1 MKTFYSIIYVTLN
14 ATLNERVSIGLLMSN
29 SYEHYFNYSGEKL
42 LPFKSILDAE
52 RYSIVKSY
60 LKSLEKEISLSRENI
75 DEFVEKRDFEHDWLN
90 ENYIRYLS
98 KYSNNIIQFS
108 PPKNIDI
115 ELNSSNYRR
124 IFEKYIFH
132 YFEQVNRINE
142 MDIYSRVKVELFPKI
157 EKRVNIER
165 TITANDFENLF
176 ASIEVDFIGNNGIP
190 VAGQTIDF
198 EKKHYNLENDITRF
212 VSLIKAIELKD
223 NKKGK
228 YYVLGREPLIKI
240 DKNQNHLLWEQIR
253 DSDFLEF
260 IDVDEVGIVQEYI
273 EDNNVSP
280 YFS

>member
-1 MKTFYSIIYVTLN
+1 MKTIYSIIYVTLN

-29 SYEHYFNYSGEKL
+29 GSEHYFNYSAEKL
-42 LPFKSILDAE
+42 LPFKNILDAE
-52 RYSIVKSY
+52 RYSMVKSY

-75 DEFVEKRDFEHDWLN
+75 NEFIEKKEFEYDWIN

-124 IFEKYIFH
+124 IFEKYI
-132 YFEQVNRINE
+132 RTNE
-142 MDIYSRVKVELFPKI
+142 IDIYSKVKVKLFPKI
-157 EKRVNIER
+157 ENRVNIER
-165 TITANDFENLF
+165 IITANDFENLF
-176 ASIEVDFIGNNGIP
+176 APIEIDFIGKNGIP

-198 EKKHYNLENDITRF
+198 EKKHYYLENDVTRF

-228 YYVLGREPLIKI
+228 YYVLGREPQTRI

-273 EDNNVSP
+273 ENNNVSP